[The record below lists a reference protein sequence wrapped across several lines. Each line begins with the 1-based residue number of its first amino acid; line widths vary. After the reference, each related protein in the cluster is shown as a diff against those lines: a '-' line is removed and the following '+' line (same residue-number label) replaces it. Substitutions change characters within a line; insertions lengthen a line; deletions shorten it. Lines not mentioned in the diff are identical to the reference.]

1 MRARYVAASIG
12 CLVVLAV
19 GIPVLRGQVGDRLTL
34 PGEVRLNERQPPEFV
49 LKTIGIRRGMIV
61 GEVGAGRG
69 RYSVQIASRIGPGG
83 RLYAND
89 IDRAALESLR
99 RRSADLGFKNVE
111 IVTGTVTETH
121 LPERALDLV
130 VMVNVVHCLADPV
143 ALLKNVRASLK
154 PDGQVAV
161 VEGNLDKD
169 PGAAGEWFSRAK
181 LLGIFEA
188 AGYAL
193 VREDASLPQD
203 NIYLLRNRV
212 AAAADARRPGFA
224 R

>member
-1 MRARYVAASIG
+1 VKTNIRFAPVVCLALAAAG
-12 CLVVLAV
+12 GLVLQ
-19 GIPVLRGQVGDRLTL
+19 GQGGDRLTL
-34 PGEVRLNERQPPEFV
+34 PQEVRLNERQPPEFV
-49 LKTIGIRRGMIV
+49 LKAIGIRPGMIV

-69 RYSVQIASRIGPGG
+69 RYTVQIASRIRPGG

-89 IDRAALESLR
+89 IDRAALEALR
-99 RRSADLGFKNVE
+99 RRSADLGFTHVE
-111 IVTGTVTETH
+111 TVAGTITQTR
-121 LPERALDLV
+121 LPERALDLI

-143 ALLKNVRASLK
+143 ALLKDAAAALK
-154 PDGQVAV
+154 PGGRVAV

-193 VREDASLPQD
+193 VREEASLPQD
-203 NIYLLRNRV
+203 NIYLLEP
-212 AAAADARRPGFA
+212 RPPA
-224 R
+224 TN

>member
-1 MRARYVAASIG
+1 VRARYLAASIG
-12 CLVVLAV
+12 CLALVAV
-19 GIPVLRGQVGDRLTL
+19 GIPVLRSQSGDRLTL
-34 PGEVRLNERQPPEFV
+34 PNEVGLNERQPPEFV
-49 LKTIGIRRGMIV
+49 LKTIGIRPGMIV

-89 IDRAALESLR
+89 IDRAALEYLR
-99 RRSADLGFKNVE
+99 RRAAGLGFGNVE
-111 IVTGTVTETH
+111 IVIGAVTETN
-121 LPERALDLV
+121 LPDRALDLV
-130 VMVNVVHCLADPV
+130 VMVNVVHCLAEPV
-143 ALLKNVRASLK
+143 ALLKNVGASLK

-169 PGAAGEWFSRAK
+169 PTAAGEWFSRAK

-193 VREDASLPQD
+193 VREEASLPQD
-203 NIYLLRNRV
+203 NIYILRK
-212 AAAADARRPGFA
+212 RPPAGS
-224 R
+224 

>member
-1 MRARYVAASIG
+1 MRARYLITAIG
-12 CLVVLAV
+12 CLTLLAV
-19 GIPVLRGQVGDRLTL
+19 SIPVLRSQVGDRLTL
-34 PGEVRLNERQPPEFV
+34 ANELRLNERQPPEFV
-49 LKTIGIRRGMIV
+49 LKTIGIRQGMIV

-89 IDRAALESLR
+89 IDRDALESLR
-99 RRSADLGFKNVE
+99 RRCANLGLKNVE
-111 IVTGTVTETH
+111 IVTGSVTETH
-121 LPERALDLV
+121 LPDRALDLV

-143 ALLKNVRASLK
+143 ALLKNVGASLK

-169 PGAAGEWFSRAK
+169 PTAAGEWFSRAK
-181 LLGIFEA
+181 LLGIFRA
-188 AGYAL
+188 AGYEL

-203 NIYLLRNRV
+203 NIYLWRKRTP
-212 AAAADARRPGFA
+212 ASS
-224 R
+224 

>member
-1 MRARYVAASIG
+1 MKTRIRFASIG
-12 CLVVLAV
+12 YLALAAAGSLVLQ
-19 GIPVLRGQVGDRLTL
+19 GQVGDRLTL
-34 PGEVRLNERQPPEFV
+34 PHEVRLNERQPPEFV
-49 LKTIGIRRGMIV
+49 LKTIGIRPGMVV

-69 RYSVQIASRIGPGG
+69 RYTVQIASRIGPGG

-89 IDRAALESLR
+89 IDRAALEALR
-99 RRSADLGFKNVE
+99 RRSADLGFTNVE
-111 IVTGTVTETH
+111 TVVGTITETR
-121 LPERALDLV
+121 LPERTLDMI

-143 ALLKNVRASLK
+143 ALLKDAAAALK
-154 PDGQVAV
+154 PGGRVAV

-193 VREDASLPQD
+193 VGEEASLPQD
-203 NIYLLRNRV
+203 NIYLLEPRAP
-212 AAAADARRPGFA
+212 AAN
-224 R
+224 